1 MTVKEL
7 YDSVAQLGFETS
19 LESDER
25 FIYAANRAI
34 LQVNRVKPLTSIY
47 KLNHFPLKSLI
58 EGDNFNPVCKDK
70 EELIFVAKG
79 ARSFYFECNGSGTV
93 IIEKST
99 DCKTWD
105 KNPIGSVTL
114 SSQDKRFIE
123 YSGLINDAGSVVNDW
138 VRLRFVGDYLYY
150 VQNVAMYG
158 ALLGAN
164 KEDIPVYARN
174 TTYNI
179 ASLTSDF
186 LAFVCPPIAD
196 ASRGKAFVL
205 NQDYFIEEDGKILIP
220 ASVNGVYDICYKR
233 KPREITAEDLDSDS
247 KLVDLP
253 EELCAILPN
262 LIASYIWVDDEPDK
276 AQYYLSLYREQVAEI
291 EARKKDMRPFVYRN
305 KTGW

>member
-1 MTVKEL
+1 MNVKEL

-25 FIYAANRAI
+25 FLYAANRAI

-47 KLNHFPLKSLI
+47 KLNHFPLTNI
-58 EGDNFNPVCKDK
+58 IAGEHFEPVCKDK
-70 EELIFVAKG
+70 EEIIFVAKG
-79 ARSFYFECNGSGTV
+79 ARSYYFECNGNGNV

-105 KNPIGSVTL
+105 ANPIGAITL
-114 SSQDKRFIE
+114 SSVDNRFIE
-123 YSGLINDAGSVVNDW
+123 YKGLISDAGNAVDEW

-158 ALLGAN
+158 SLLSAN
-164 KEDIPVYARN
+164 EKDVPVYGRN
-174 TTYNI
+174 TVYDI

-186 LAFVCPPIAD
+186 MAFVCPPIAD
-196 ASRGKAFVL
+196 ANMGKAFVL
-205 NQDYFIEEDGKILIP
+205 NRDYFIEEEGKILIP
-220 ASVNGVYDICYKR
+220 ASVKGVYDVCYKR
-233 KPREITAEDLDSDS
+233 KPREITVEGLE
-247 KLVDLP
+247 KEEQIDLP

-262 LIASYIWVDDEPDK
+262 LVASYIWVDDEPDK